1 MKAVVCHQGHL
12 SVENYREPVPG
23 QRQVLLKVRR
33 CGICGSDL
41 HARKDGDSM
50 SDLLSR
56 HLAYKTFMRANDRVV
71 MGHEFSGEVLDYGPG
86 AQKKFKPGTPVV
98 ALPFVRTGK
107 DFDISGLAERR
118 SGGMAERTVVEEN
131 FMLRIPNGL
140 SFDKAAMVEPL
151 SVAWHAVRR
160 AQIKPKDVAIVI
172 GCGPV
177 GLGVITMLEA
187 AGVRNIVASDFSAV
201 RRTLAE
207 RCGATM
213 TIDPAKDSPYK
224 SWKEFGHLVAVN
236 DALVMA
242 SEAVDMLGKI
252 PGLPWWHAWHLAEK
266 LGATDPKRPI
276 VFECVGAPG
285 ILQRILEGAPMY
297 SRVVVAGVCMAQDA
311 IQPSLAINKEIEL
324 RFVFGYTPVEFRD
337 TLHMIAEG
345 KVDPTPL
352 HTGTVGLEGV
362 EAAFDLL
369 GKAEGHAKILIDP
382 ESTVREPVAPVH

>member
-1 MKAVVCHQGHL
+1 
-12 SVENYREPVPG
+12 
-23 QRQVLLKVRR
+23 
-33 CGICGSDL
+33 
-41 HARKDGDSM
+41 
-50 SDLLSR
+50 
-56 HLAYKTFMRANDRVV
+56 
-71 MGHEFSGEVLDYGPG
+71 
-86 AQKKFKPGTPVV
+86 
-98 ALPFVRTGK
+98 
-107 DFDISGLAERR
+107 
-118 SGGMAERTVVEEN
+118 
-131 FMLRIPNGL
+131 L

-160 AQIKPKDVAIVI
+160 SQIKPKDVAIVI

-177 GLGVITMLEA
+177 GLGVITMLKA
-187 AGVRNIVASDFSAV
+187 AGVRQIVASDFSAV
-201 RRTLAE
+201 RRSLAE

-213 TIDPAKDSPYK
+213 TIDAAKDSPYK
-224 SWKEFGHLVAVN
+224 NWKQFGHLVAVN

-337 TLHMIAEG
+337 TLHMVAEG
-345 KVDPTPL
+345 KVDPTAL

-362 EAAFDLL
+362 ETAFDLL
-369 GKAEGHAKILIDP
+369 GKAERHAKILIDP
-382 ESTVREPVAPVH
+382 ASTAREPVAPAAA